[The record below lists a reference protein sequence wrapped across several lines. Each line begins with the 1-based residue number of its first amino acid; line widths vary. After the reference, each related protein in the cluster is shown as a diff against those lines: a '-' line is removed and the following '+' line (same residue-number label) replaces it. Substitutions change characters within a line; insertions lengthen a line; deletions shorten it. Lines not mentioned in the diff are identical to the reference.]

1 MQWAGGVLC
10 HERRVALTR
19 IHFVISNPDRAL
31 TVRSEALR
39 EDPETG
45 FEEFLSLFALD
56 LETAVPAYFRDRKLN
71 SSFPDTP
78 IPGGRDRPWDSWT
91 DEQRA
96 TFDKVASSTVTQISE
111 VAGGGSSP

>member
-1 MQWAGGVLC
+1 MC

-19 IHFVISNPDRAL
+19 IHFVISNSDRAL

-45 FEEFLSLFALD
+45 FEEFLSLLALD
-56 LETAVPAYFRDRKLN
+56 LETAVPAYFLERKLN
-71 SSFPDTP
+71 SSFPDKP

-96 TFDKVASSTVTQISE
+96 TFDKIASSTVTQISE